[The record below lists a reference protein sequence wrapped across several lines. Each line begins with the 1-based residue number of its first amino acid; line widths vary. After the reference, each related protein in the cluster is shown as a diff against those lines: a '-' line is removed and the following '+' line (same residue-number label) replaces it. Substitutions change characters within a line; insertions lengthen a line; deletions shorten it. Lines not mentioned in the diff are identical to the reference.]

1 LIPDDPRDEA
11 SAGAAGGPRT
21 PPAAAGAP
29 AAAGRAPAAAA
40 AAAGERLIAGRY
52 RVERRL
58 GGGGMA
64 EVFLAEDTTLGR
76 LVAVKVLRER
86 FADDEQFVARF
97 HREARA
103 AAALNHPNV
112 VAIHDRGG
120 SAGTSY
126 IVMEYV
132 PGETVKERVQR
143 TGPLSPL
150 AARDVEL
157 GLLAALQA
165 AHERGIVHRDVTA
178 QNVLLT
184 GDGLVKVADF
194 GIAHF
199 GASALTSTGMVMG
212 TSRYLS
218 PEQARGGPTDGR
230 SDLYAAGV
238 VLFEMLTG
246 RLPFDGDN
254 DFAIAAQHAYE
265 QAPAPSDFAGELPP
279 ELDAIVV
286 RALRKD
292 PAERFQSA
300 AEFAAALTAVDVG
313 AAGGA
318 AVAEPRIFDA
328 RDGDPGSADLR
339 EADDG
344 EAAAPAP
351 ARVVAAA
358 GAVAAGTAATG
369 VAAAAA
375 ATIVA
380 PAASTAATQVVAP
393 GAHGVGADPR
403 HARIDG
409 DGSTM
414 RRAHAGDGESSTR
427 RRRRRVALLVC
438 LVVLAAA
445 IAGVVAYRVYASRA
459 LAVPAVVGMGAR
471 QAAHVLR
478 DKGFSVGSTGGYS
491 DAVVPGAVMA
501 QKPAAGAA
509 LKKGQRVRLVVSRG
523 LLHPAVASVVG
534 KTSSEAAAALRA
546 EMFVPRAL
554 SQHSPAVAPGLV
566 IRQRPAAGS
575 PLLRGSRVRYWVS
588 SGPPKV
594 SVPDVVG
601 AGEGGATDTLKAA
614 GFSVVVDTT
623 VGFGHFPGDVVKQDP
638 SAGSRALQGS
648 QVTIWVALL

>member
-1 LIPDDPRDEA
+1 
-11 SAGAAGGPRT
+11 
-21 PPAAAGAP
+21 
-29 AAAGRAPAAAA
+29 
-40 AAAGERLIAGRY
+40 
-52 RVERRL
+52 
-58 GGGGMA
+58 MA

-265 QAPAPSDFAGELPP
+265 QAPAPSDFAGGLPP

-313 AAGGA
+313 AAGGT
-318 AVAEPRIFDA
+318 AVADPRIFDA
-328 RDGDPGSADLR
+328 RDADPDHADLR
-339 EADDG
+339 GADIREADNG
-344 EAAAPAP
+344 EAAAAAP
-351 ARVVAAA
+351 ARV
-358 GAVAAGTAATG
+358 

-393 GAHGVGADPR
+393 GAHGVGDDPR
-403 HARIDG
+403 RAHADG
-409 DGSTM
+409 DGSTT
-414 RRAHAGDGESSTR
+414 RRARVSDGDSATR
-427 RRRRRVALLVC
+427 RRRRRVALLVG

-491 DAVVPGAVMA
+491 DTVARGAVMA

-523 LLHPAVASVVG
+523 LLHPAVVSVVG

-546 EMFVPRAL
+546 ESFVPRAL

-575 PLLRGSRVRYWVS
+575 PLLRGRRVRYWVS

-614 GFSVVVDTT
+614 GFSVAVDTT

>member
-1 LIPDDPRDEA
+1 
-11 SAGAAGGPRT
+11 
-21 PPAAAGAP
+21 
-29 AAAGRAPAAAA
+29 
-40 AAAGERLIAGRY
+40 
-52 RVERRL
+52 
-58 GGGGMA
+58 MA

-143 TGPLSPL
+143 AGPLSPL

-199 GASALTSTGMVMG
+199 GASALTSTGVVMG

-265 QAPAPSDFAGELPP
+265 QAPAPSDLVGGLPP

-286 RALRKD
+286 RTLRKD

-300 AEFAAALTAVDVG
+300 AEFAAALAAVDVG
-313 AAGGA
+313 APGGTV
-318 AVAEPRIFDA
+318 VADPRIFDA
-328 RDGDPGSADLR
+328 RDADPGGADRREVSTREANPRGADLR
-339 EADDG
+339 EADHD
-344 EAAAPAP
+344 EAAAAP
-351 ARVVAAA
+351 ARVVVAA
-358 GAVAAGTAATG
+358 GAVAAGTAATR
-369 VAAAAA
+369 VAAAAG

-380 PAASTAATQVVAP
+380 PAASTAATRVVAP
-393 GAHGVGADPR
+393 GAQGVGDDPSR
-403 HARIDG
+403 ARSDG
-409 DGSTM
+409 DGSTT
-414 RRAHAGDGESSTR
+414 RGSGVGDGDAATR
-427 RRRRRVALLVC
+427 RRRRRVAVLVC
-438 LVVLAAA
+438 LIVLAAA
-445 IAGVVAYRVYASRA
+445 IAGIVAYRVHAGRA
-459 LAVPAVVGMGAR
+459 LAVPAVVGMAEH

-478 DKGFSVGSTGGYS
+478 DRGFTVGTSGGYS
-491 DAVVPGAVMA
+491 DTVAPGAVMA

-523 LLHPAVASVVG
+523 LLHPAVVSVVG

-546 EMFVPRAL
+546 ESFVPKAL
-554 SQHSPAVAPGLV
+554 SQHSPTVAPGLV

-575 PLLRGSRVRYWVS
+575 PLLRGHRVRYWVS

-594 SVPDVVG
+594 PVPDVVG

-638 SAGSRALQGS
+638 AAGSRAPQGS

>member
-1 LIPDDPRDEA
+1 
-11 SAGAAGGPRT
+11 
-21 PPAAAGAP
+21 
-29 AAAGRAPAAAA
+29 
-40 AAAGERLIAGRY
+40 
-52 RVERRL
+52 
-58 GGGGMA
+58 MA

-143 TGPLSPL
+143 AGPLPPL

-199 GASALTSTGMVMG
+199 GTSALTSTGVVMG

-218 PEQARGGPTDGR
+218 PEQARGGSTDGR

-265 QAPAPSDFAGELPP
+265 QAPAPSDFVSGLPP

-292 PAERFQSA
+292 PGERFQSA

-313 AAGGA
+313 AAVGA
-318 AVAEPRIFDA
+318 VVADARIFDA
-328 RDGDPGSADLR
+328 RDAGRGGADLR
-339 EADDG
+339 EVDLREVDHD
-344 EAAAPAP
+344 EAAPA
-351 ARVVAAA
+351 RGAAGA
-358 GAVAAGTAATG
+358 GAVAAGTAATR

-380 PAASTAATQVVAP
+380 PVASTAATRVAAP
-393 GAHGVGADPR
+393 GAHSVGDDPR
-403 HARIDG
+403 RARVG
-409 DGSTM
+409 DGGT
-414 RRAHAGDGESSTR
+414 ATR
-427 RRRRRVALLVC
+427 RRRRRVAVLVC

-445 IAGVVAYRVYASRA
+445 IAGVVAYRVHAGRA
-459 LAVPAVVGMGAR
+459 LAVPAVVGMGGH
-471 QAAHVLR
+471 QAARVLR
-478 DKGFSVGSTGGYS
+478 DKGFTVGSTGGYS
-491 DAVVPGAVMA
+491 DTVARGAVMA
-501 QKPAAGAA
+501 QKPVAGAA
-509 LKKGQRVRLVVSRG
+509 LKKGRRVRLVVSRG
-523 LLHPAVASVVG
+523 LLHPAVVSVVG
-534 KTSSEAAAALRA
+534 TTSSEAAAALRA
-546 EMFVPRAL
+546 ESFVPRAR
-554 SQHSPAVAPGLV
+554 SQHSSAVAPGLV

-575 PLLRGSRVRYWVS
+575 SLLRGGRVQYWVS

-594 SVPDVVG
+594 PVPDVVG

-614 GFSVVVDTT
+614 GFSVTVNTT

-638 SAGSRALQGS
+638 AAGSRALEGS
-648 QVTIWVALL
+648 HVTIWVALL